1 MRGEQ
6 GELRRNCRG
15 RTRLNEGKRVS
26 DIFPVN
32 SLFALIAP
40 IALWLPLSG
49 HAAIDGVDRD
59 AANLDPKFAAAT
71 ADPGKAD
78 PNRSLLDVP
87 YAVPTQQ
94 QVRIEQ
100 RVIVRVSPRRPVAR
114 QNLMAELPQRAVP
127 RRYEERKMEKC
138 VPVASVA
145 GVQTGSGNRLLLYLR
160 DRRIVSA
167 NLEKSCRARDF
178 YSGFYLERNK
188 DGKLCV
194 DRDELQSRSGAKCEI
209 DRMRQLV
216 PVSD

>member
-1 MRGEQ
+1 MNSILAIFAPIVLWLPIAGQ
-6 GELRRNCRG
+6 GDAVAIAEESA
-15 RTRLNEGKRVS
+15 RLDPK
-26 DIFPVN
+26 
-32 SLFALIAP
+32 LAP
-40 IALWLPLSG
+40 IADAGKGEPDR
-49 HAAIDGVDRD
+49 AALD
-59 AANLDPKFAAAT
+59 APYV
-71 ADPGKAD
+71 
-78 PNRSLLDVP
+78 VP
-87 YAVPTQQ
+87 VQN

-100 RVIVRVSPRRPVAR
+100 RVIVRVSPRRPAAR
-114 QNLMAELPQRAVP
+114 QSLMAELPQRELP
-127 RRYEERKMEKC
+127 RRFEERKMEKC
-138 VPVASVA
+138 VPVAGIA

-216 PVSD
+216 AVSD